1 MKKLL
6 CLLLCAMMLATAG
19 NALALGYSSRTDNES
34 TFETLEEA
42 RISGPEYLK
51 EYVDTNFVAD
61 PCLDTYPQG
70 TTYIYRSAGMFSPLL
85 ASMRM
90 NTNILVYT
98 EESFEGKD
106 DALAY
111 IKGLGLDQI
120 IEEAGGS
127 VVLVTPASPLTEGSS
142 GLTGGFGQAD
152 QYAFFQ
158 LQSAMCNI
166 NNMAM
171 IGASYPADNAYYGGL
186 TFRYIIGIDG
196 GATFIN
202 NYIAST
208 FDYVTRIAGM
218 LLVGGDMER
227 IRDVASFV
235 PVYLVNPSAMAVE
248 KYKAA
253 NQVNACAYD
262 GDDVSYFNQLQPLQ
276 KVVVSGAKELSAE
289 LVDKVYHDFLIK
301 AERNAVIRSG
311 LNNASTLYANY
322 NFNQAPYSLD
332 RRIALFNSRETAG
345 LVITEHRE
353 DRFKDI
359 AREDNGEYIDEWW
372 EILPEEVLDGTAPEH
387 SVPLVMLCHGNGDDP
402 IQFAD
407 EAGWLTV
414 AADHRVA
421 VVSPC
426 NQYIGTY
433 ADHSHRYAAMPAVA
447 EYMLAQYPA
456 LDPTRVYVNGY
467 SMGGDTTFVSLYAKP
482 QLFAA
487 AVPMAAMPGSIVP
500 TQEQLAAFETLDMPT
515 MILSSTADM
524 AIDDDEHFIQ
534 SYIDMLNIILG
545 YNEME
550 ALGAPDYDAYGMLGF
565 KADHFRQIKVNNE
578 FKNYTWLFDNADGV
592 PMAGVNITDFLPH
605 GLYPEYGKVAW
616 DFMQHYSRDPE
627 TLDVIYT
634 PYNP

>member
-1 MKKLL
+1 MKKLV
-6 CLLLCAMMLATAG
+6 CLLLCLMMALTAV
-19 NALALGYSSRTDNES
+19 NALALGYATRMDNES

-51 EYVDTNFVAD
+51 EYVGTGFVAD

-70 TTYIYRSAGMFSPLL
+70 TTYIYRSAGMFSALL

-98 EESFEGKD
+98 EESFESKD

-111 IKGLGLDQI
+111 IKNLGLDTI

-127 VVLVTPASPLTEGSS
+127 VVLVTPATPVSEGSS
-142 GLTGGFGQAD
+142 GVTGGFGQAD
-152 QYAFFQ
+152 QYAYFQ

-235 PVYLVNPSAMAVE
+235 PVYLVNPSDMAVD

-253 NQVNACAYD
+253 NDVNAWSYD
-262 GDDVSYFNQLQPLQ
+262 GDDVAYFNQQQPLQ
-276 KVVVSGAKELSAE
+276 KVVISGATELTKELVADAYYNF
-289 LVDKVYHDFLIK
+289 LVK

-311 LNNASTLYANY
+311 LHNASALYSDY

-332 RRIALFNSRETAG
+332 RRVALFGAEEAYG
-345 LVITEHRE
+345 LSIVEHRE

-372 EILPEEVLDGTAPEH
+372 EILPVEVLDGTAADH
-387 SVPLVMLCHGNGDDP
+387 SVPLVLLCHGNGDDP

-433 ADHSHRYAAMPAVA
+433 ADHSHRYAAMPAVV
-447 EYMLAQYPA
+447 EYMLETYPA
-456 LDPTRVYVNGY
+456 LDPSRVYVNGY
-467 SMGGDTTFVSLYAKP
+467 SMGGDTTFVSMYSKP
-482 QLFAA
+482 EMFAA
-487 AVPMAAMPGSIVP
+487 AVPMAAMPGSITP
-500 TQEQLAAFETLDMPT
+500 TEEQLAVLETMDMPT

-524 AIDDDEHFIQ
+524 AIDSEEHFIQ
-534 SYIDMLNIILG
+534 SYINMLNIVLG

-550 ALGAPDYDAYGMLGF
+550 ALGEPDYDAYWMLGF
-565 KADHFRQIKVNNE
+565 KADHFKQIVVNNE
-578 FKNYTWLFDNADGV
+578 FKNYTWLFDKDGV

-627 TLDVIYT
+627 TLEVIYT